1 MNLGDNLEWDGVLNT
16 TRTEQF
22 LNNGIIDE
30 RINKLFTGERSNIKH
45 KSFKEELAI
54 QLRHSKLNDNK
65 RISSRLKNINRLKS

>member
-1 MNLGDNLEWDGVLNT
+1 MNKGENLEWDGVLNT

-22 LNNGIIDE
+22 LNHGIIDE

-45 KSFKEELAI
+45 KSFKEELAR

-65 RISSRLKNINRLKS
+65 RKRKQKQVK

>member
-1 MNLGDNLEWDGVLNT
+1 MNLGENLEWDGVLNT
-16 TRTEQF
+16 TLTQQF

-65 RISSRLKNINRLKS
+65 RKSSGIKIIKSLKS